1 MAMVDSRELL
11 KQFARERSESAFS
24 QLVERHIDL
33 VYSTALRR
41 VNGDRHL
48 AQDITQLVFCDVAR
62 KAGSLPANVVLP
74 AWLYRHTTFRAC
86 EALRAESRRRAREQT
101 AVEMNSL
108 SGPADAGWRELAPA
122 LDDAVAQLSTRDRE
136 AIVLRFF
143 ERLDLRSIGA
153 ALGASDD
160 AVQKRIARA
169 LEKLHRILLKRGAT
183 LSLGSLT
190 AILSGHTVVAAP
202 AGLATAV
209 SASALTAAAAGS
221 LTLTLVNLM
230 TMTKLKIGAVSALLI
245 AAVVTPLA
253 LQQQSLEKLRDQNR
267 QLAQRQ
273 PPPQPTS
280 AANPSLP
287 DEQFRE
293 LLRLRGEVALLRKD
307 SQELAR
313 LRTQKVVA
321 VGPAGAGMALP
332 AALTA
337 ESWAD
342 VGLQSPDAALQ
353 TFLWAARHDDAE
365 FVRQLIRWKK
375 DASVPEFDGLEKIV
389 ASLIPGTIDYAR
401 KLESIRILSQEQI
414 DAQTARMKVE
424 FAPGPGKAPKQ
435 QDLLFVKEE
444 SDWKPVFNVWS
455 PNKGSIQ
462 GALAAPP
469 TM

>member
-1 MAMVDSRELL
+1 
-11 KQFARERSESAFS
+11 
-24 QLVERHIDL
+24 
-33 VYSTALRR
+33 
-41 VNGDRHL
+41 
-48 AQDITQLVFCDVAR
+48 
-62 KAGSLPANVVLP
+62 
-74 AWLYRHTTFRAC
+74 
-86 EALRAESRRRAREQT
+86 
-101 AVEMNSL
+101 
-108 SGPADAGWRELAPA
+108 
-122 LDDAVAQLSTRDRE
+122 
-136 AIVLRFF
+136 
-143 ERLDLRSIGA
+143 
-153 ALGASDD
+153 
-160 AVQKRIARA
+160 
-169 LEKLHRILLKRGAT
+169 
-183 LSLGSLT
+183 
-190 AILSGHTVVAAP
+190 
-202 AGLATAV
+202 
-209 SASALTAAAAGS
+209 
-221 LTLTLVNLM
+221 
-230 TMTKLKIGAVSALLI
+230 
-245 AAVVTPLA
+245 
-253 LQQQSLEKLRDQNR
+253 
-267 QLAQRQ
+267 
-273 PPPQPTS
+273 
-280 AANPSLP
+280 LP

-321 VGPAGAGMALP
+321 VGPAGAGLALP

-424 FAPGPGKAPKQ
+424 FAPGARKAPNQ

>member
-1 MAMVDSRELL
+1 MAMTDTHELL
-11 KQFARERSESAFS
+11 RQFARERSESAFS

-41 VNGDRHL
+41 LNGDTHL
-48 AQDITQLVFCDVAR
+48 AQDITQLVFCDLAR
-62 KAGSLPANVVLP
+62 KAGGLPGDVVLA
-74 AWLYRHTTFRAC
+74 AWLYRHTSFRAC
-86 EALRAESRRRAREQT
+86 ETLRAEGRRRARERT
-101 AVEMNSL
+101 AVEMTSL
-108 SGPADAGWRELAPA
+108 SEPVESAWTDLAPA
-122 LDDAVAQLSTRDRE
+122 LDDAVAQLNARDRE

-143 ERLDLRSIGA
+143 ERCDLRSIGA

-169 LEKLHRILLKRGAT
+169 LEKLHGILIKRGVT
-183 LSLGSLT
+183 LSLGTLT
-190 AILSGHTVVAAP
+190 AVLGTHTLVAAP
-202 AGLATAV
+202 AGLASSV
-209 SASALTAAAAGS
+209 SASALAAAAGAGGF
-221 LTLTLVNLM
+221 TLTFLNLM
-230 TMTKLKIGAVSALLI
+230 TMTKLKIGAISAILI
-245 AAVVTPLA
+245 AVAVTPFVI
-253 LQQQSLEKLRDQNR
+253 QQQVKLRRENR
-267 QLAQRQ
+267 QLAQRR
-273 PPPQPTS
+273 PAPEPQPRP
-280 AANPSLP
+280 AAPTTLP
-287 DEQFRE
+287 DDQYRE

-313 LRTQKVVA
+313 LRAQRNA
-321 VGPAGAGMALP
+321 NAAARDAAEP

-337 ESWAD
+337 DSWAD

-365 FVRQLIRWKK
+365 FVRKLIRWKR
-375 DASVPEFDGLEKIV
+375 DASVADFDGLEEIV

-414 DAQTARMKVE
+414 DGQTARMKVE
-424 FAPGPGKAPKQ
+424 FAPGAGKAPKQ

-455 PNKGSIQ
+455 PEKGSIQ

-469 TM
+469 RM